1 MKQAFVDFNISQNT
15 RFHTEKPESLEDQL
29 QKQALLGTI
38 PKDIFSNS
46 NFPLKSQFVQIQR
59 LPKHR
64 VKSKLLLIHSK
75 LVIPLNS
82 SFKKF
87 WDILLEIV
95 LAYNVITTLFFLAYS
110 MPGSKMLSADL
121 TCWLILLFDIPINF
135 LTEIKTRKGAT
146 DRSFIKISKYY
157 LKSWFFVDILSILP
171 LSQFGYASVE
181 YYFRM
186 LRLFKLPGV
195 LNITD
200 GTGLSFLLTFLNVG
214 KKEKNGKVVY
224 SLKVRILASFI
235 QILVTMMFL
244 VYFLGC
250 FWFWFQK
257 TVANYR
263 YSQGYQDEQEF
274 QDAFYLDN
282 MDFEHTAL
290 RSSYFILTTITTI
303 GYGDFLPKNV
313 YEMAFISITMLFG
326 VTVFG
331 YILGSFNS
339 AITFFTDISSED
351 SIGKLNSWLDS
362 IENANGKMKKR
373 LRKQVVDHFSYYFTV
388 DRLKTLAKPYW
399 DIDDND
405 DIREITQDYVKEMP
419 EEVYYEIIETL
430 FSDFL
435 TKFRI
440 FFTESKF
447 KLDIIPF
454 LQPRKFEINSFV
466 VENFEEI
473 DEVIFVTSGIV
484 SVGVNFNAE
493 YIPLVRFEGGRTV
506 IGDYVALTGKKNK
519 FNFYAETF
527 LHTYTIHS
535 EVFCKILFKYYK
547 ADKINVLQIAT
558 QKEFTLRKLI
568 NSYSVRNDISYLDID
583 DDNLKPRKKILKK
596 TFINKS
602 HPVYTE
608 ENFQNNL
615 ERFGFSIKDLWKKSS
630 KVIENLNNIENGR
643 KGKFNDLK

>member
-1 MKQAFVDFNISQNT
+1 MKQAFADFSINQNT
-15 RFHTEKPESLEDQL
+15 RLITEKHENFEDQL

-38 PKDIFSNS
+38 PNDLFSYS
-46 NFPLKSQFVQIQR
+46 KSQFVQIHR
-59 LPKHR
+59 LPNQQL
-64 VKSKLLLIHSK
+64 KSSFVLFHSK

-82 SFKKF
+82 TFKKF
-87 WDILLEIV
+87 WDILLEII
-95 LAYNVITTLFFLAYS
+95 LAYNVITTLFFLAYD
-110 MPGSKMLSADL
+110 MPGPKMLAVDL
-121 TCWLILLFDIPINF
+121 TCWIILLFDIPINF

-146 DRSFIKISKYY
+146 NRSFAKVSKYY

-181 YYFRM
+181 YYLRM
-186 LRLFKLPGV
+186 LRLFKLSGV

-200 GTGLSFLLTFLNVG
+200 GTGLSFLLTFFNVG

-224 SLKVRILASFI
+224 SLRVRILVSFI
-235 QILVTMMFL
+235 QILVTLMFL

-274 QDAFYLDN
+274 QEAFLLQN
-282 MDFEHTAL
+282 MDFEHIAL
-290 RSSYFILTTITTI
+290 RSSYFMLTTITTI
-303 GYGDFLPKNV
+303 GYGDFLPKNI

-351 SIGKLNSWLDS
+351 SIGRLNSWLDS

-373 LRKQVVDHFSYYFTV
+373 MRKQVVDHFSYYFKV
-388 DRLKTLAKPYW
+388 DRLKTLAKGYW
-399 DIDDND
+399 DIDGNG
-405 DIREITQDYVKEMP
+405 DIRDITQEYVKDLP
-419 EEVYYEIIETL
+419 EEVYYEIIQTL

-435 TKFRI
+435 VKFRV
-440 FFTESKF
+440 FFTDSRF

-454 LQPRKFEINSFV
+454 LQPRKFEKNTFI

-473 DEVIFVTSGIV
+473 DDVIFILSGIV
-484 SVGVNFNAE
+484 SVGVNFNAK
-493 YIPLVRFEGGRTV
+493 YIPLVRFDGGRTV
-506 IGDYVALTGKKNK
+506 IGDYAALTGKKNR

-527 LHTYTIHS
+527 LDTYTIKS
-535 EVFCKILFKYYK
+535 EVFCKILTKYYK
-547 ADKINVLQIAT
+547 ADKINCLKIAT
-558 QKEFTLRKLI
+558 QKEFTLRKLV
-568 NSYSVRNDISYLDID
+568 NSLNVRNDIDYINITDG
-583 DDNLKPRKKILKK
+583 NLKPRRTILKK

-602 HPVYTE
+602 HPDYTE
-608 ENFQNNL
+608 ENFQSNL
-615 ERFGFSIKDLWKKSS
+615 EKMGFSIKDTWKKSS
-630 KVIENLNNIENGR
+630 KVIENLNSIENGR
-643 KGKFNDLK
+643 NIKIQDLK